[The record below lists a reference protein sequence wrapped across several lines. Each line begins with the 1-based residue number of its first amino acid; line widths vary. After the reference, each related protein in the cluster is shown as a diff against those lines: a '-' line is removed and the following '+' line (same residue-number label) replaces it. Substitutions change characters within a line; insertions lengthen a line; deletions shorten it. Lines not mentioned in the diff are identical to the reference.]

1 MVGAKGARGRIGAAT
16 LAAVAITVTWAAS
29 ATARPVDAGGDGRP
43 NILVVMTDDM
53 AATDL
58 ALMPKTQRKLA
69 AKGTTFADAVDSFP
83 LCCPARATFITGQ
96 YAHNHG
102 VAGNFYPYGWYGM
115 KKRGNT
121 LPAWLQDAGY
131 RTALIGKWLNGYG
144 ALDAHGEVP
153 KGFDIWRGL
162 LDVSAYDYFNF
173 VMNKDGKL
181 RSWGDAEFARKLVE
195 FAEIEVREGVNGLA
209 DVIAQLT
216 RLFGPAPYE
225 YWGTEEPDD
234 YSPDVTGR
242 ITERLV
248 RAERKSRKP
257 FFIWWSVAAPHRED
271 VSTTL
276 MGRPGPDP
284 RPAPRYADESTEFDL
299 PRPPSFNEAD
309 FSDKPS
315 ALTDGAPPMT
325 EEQIAQLELD
335 YQGRAGSLLAVDDHV
350 AELVRTLRETDQL
363 RNTMIVFLSDNGW
376 MQGEHRIT
384 GDKFLPYE
392 ESLRIPLI
400 IRGPGVPKDQ
410 TVKGQ
415 VSNIDFAPTLVDAAD
430 ASAGRAMDGVSLLP
444 TARNPKR
451 RPERALQIEALAPL
465 FAGDIPVNRWDR
477 PYSGVR
483 TDRYTYVVWTETGEV
498 ELYDRRKDPHQLASV
513 AGDPAYAEIEA
524 RLATK
529 LAKLEGC
536 AGKACNV
543 KP

>member
-1 MVGAKGARGRIGAAT
+1 VGFA
-16 LAAVAITVTWAAS
+16 LAALAAL
-29 ATARPVDAGGDGRP
+29 AGLVLAGPAGARPVDAGRDGRP

-58 ALMPKTQRKLA
+58 ALMPKTRRKLA
-69 AKGTTFADAVDSFP
+69 AKGTTFDDAIDSFP

-102 VAGNFYPYGWYGM
+102 VAGNFYPHGWYGM

-181 RSWGDAEFARKLVE
+181 KSWGDADFARKLVE

-225 YWGTEEPDD
+225 YWGTEEPED
-234 YSPDVTGR
+234 YSPDVTGEV
-242 ITERLV
+242 TQRLV
-248 RAERKSRKP
+248 RAERNSRKP

-284 RPAPRYADESTEFDL
+284 RPAPRYAEESAEFDL
-299 PRPPSFNEAD
+299 PRPPSFNEDD

-325 EEQIAQLELD
+325 AEEIAQLELD
-335 YQGRAGSLLAVDDHV
+335 YQGRAGSLMAVDDHV
-350 AELVRTLRETDQL
+350 AKLVETLRETDQL
-363 RNTMIVFLSDNGW
+363 RNTLIVFLSDNGW
-376 MQGEHRIT
+376 LQGEHRIT

-392 ESLRIPLI
+392 ESLRVPLI
-400 IRGPGVPKDQ
+400 LRGPGVPKGQ
-410 TVKGQ
+410 TIEGQ
-415 VSNIDFAPTLVDAAD
+415 VSNIDFAPTLLDFAD
-430 ASAGRAMDGVSLLP
+430 AEAGRKLDGVSLLP
-444 TARNPKR
+444 TVRKPSR
-451 RPERALQIEALAPL
+451 RPERALEIEALAPL

-477 PYSGVR
+477 PYTGVR

-498 ELYDRRKDPHQLASV
+498 ELYDRRSDPYQLASV
-513 AGDPAYAEIEA
+513 AGDPAYTEIEA
-524 RLATK
+524 RLAAK
-529 LAKLEGC
+529 LAKLEDC
-536 AGKACNV
+536 AGRSCNV